1 MELVPNPIP
10 ILHLLIL
17 AFGHAAALGG
27 RKIVNKIGDLLTIAH
42 EIWELS
48 WDPEAKG
55 NRSGNDLVIFGR
67 NRRTGYS
74 GLIRVQAIAELE
86 PEELE
91 RWRRS
96 NLFPPGPDYS
106 QLRVSSP
113 ISPSPMMSPSK
124 VSLSQRT
131 HSSREACNC
140 QENIDPVAQYK
151 RNNPNLG
158 WQSNPTYNL
167 KVLYFTD
174 DTSGIGWAGNS

>member
-1 MELVPNPIP
+1 MPKPIP

-17 AFGHAAALGG
+17 TFGHAAALGG

-74 GLIRVQAIAELE
+74 GLIRVQAIAELG

-91 RWRRS
+91 SWRRS

-113 ISPSPMMSPSK
+113 ISPSPMPSSI
-124 VSLSQRT
+124 VSSSQRT

-158 WQSNPTYNL
+158 WQSNPTHNP

-174 DTSGIGWAGNS
+174 NTSGVGRADDS